1 MLPSNVCLRPTVRV
15 DFGHNCLPPSCDVSV
30 IPTTLTTHY
39 IVLLRSNN
47 QPVRMTAV
55 ETAVAWATLTTTV
68 VVQRAIGSDSKQQWI
83 RRQYAQYFELNN

>member
-1 MLPSNVCLRPTVRV
+1 
-15 DFGHNCLPPSCDVSV
+15 
-30 IPTTLTTHY
+30 
-39 IVLLRSNN
+39 
-47 QPVRMTAV
+47 MTAV